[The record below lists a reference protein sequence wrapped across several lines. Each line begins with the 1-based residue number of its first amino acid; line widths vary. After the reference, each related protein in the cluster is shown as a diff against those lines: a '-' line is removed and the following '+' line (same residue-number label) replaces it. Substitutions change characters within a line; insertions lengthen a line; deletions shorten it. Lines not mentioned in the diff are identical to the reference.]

1 MSRVR
6 LIPIVLIVLITL
18 GVLVAGYQTYRHL
31 NFINPLQSRLQQNKA
46 VTSVQVVGGSPS
58 VIRIGLKSVSHLDNE
73 DLQTTYHRLMTL
85 IQSTTNSN
93 VRLEFADQRN
103 KTLSSDYEQMQPILY
118 QGLRNG
124 TYTQMI
130 SQIKLQAAKDGIQSS
145 ITMDQQNVYVELWDS
160 SNHYLYDVITYQVS
174 QGGGAA

>member
-18 GVLVAGYQTYRHL
+18 GILVAGYQTYRHL
-31 NFINPLQSRLQQNKA
+31 NFINPLQSRLQQNPA
-46 VTSVQVVGGSPS
+46 VTTVQVVGGNPA
-58 VIRIGLKSVSHLDNE
+58 VIRIGLKSVSKLDNQ

-85 IQSTTNSN
+85 VGSTTNTP
-93 VRLEFADQRN
+93 VQLEFTDQRN
-103 KTLSSDYEQMQPILY
+103 KTLSSDYEHMQPILY
-118 QGLRNG
+118 QGLRKGN
-124 TYTQMI
+124 YTEMI
-130 SQIKLQAAKDGIQSS
+130 SQIKQQAAKDGIQSS

-160 SNHYLYDVITYQVS
+160 SNHYLYDVVTYQVS